1 VFFKGFLVGCPSFR
15 TEHLFGHLLNVTI
28 CYKIFACPLYNS
40 IFSYNALYYEI
51 AATKLKLTRAK
62 MFGFHH
68 KEPLKISKTTL
79 YIASFINNITIRMLI
94 FVFIEL
100 KIIIT

>member
-1 VFFKGFLVGCPSFR
+1 
-15 TEHLFGHLLNVTI
+15 
-28 CYKIFACPLYNS
+28 
-40 IFSYNALYYEI
+40 
-51 AATKLKLTRAK
+51 